1 MIEVDAYVVS
11 YINYEV
17 SHERKRRKEQLKS
30 CNARMDEE
38 RDIS

>member
-1 MIEVDAYVVS
+1 MDKYIVVHVHK
-11 YINYEV
+11 YEV
-17 SHERKRRKEQLKS
+17 NREMCVEKKQLKS